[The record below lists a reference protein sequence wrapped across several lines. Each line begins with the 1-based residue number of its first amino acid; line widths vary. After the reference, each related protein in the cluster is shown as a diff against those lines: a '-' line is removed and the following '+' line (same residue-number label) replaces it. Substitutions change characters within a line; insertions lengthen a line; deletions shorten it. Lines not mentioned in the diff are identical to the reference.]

1 MIERI
6 VTLAVARRWLV
17 LLLTVIAA
25 IIGIVSL
32 RQLPIDAVP
41 DVTNNQV
48 QINVRASALSPEL
61 IEKQVTFPVETA
73 LAGIKGL
80 ESTRSLSRNGFAQ
93 VTAVFSDT
101 TDIYFARAQVAE
113 RLNDL
118 KESLPAGVT
127 PEMGAIATGL
137 GDIYMWT
144 LHYQERGHE
153 RHKPGEPGI
162 QPDGS
167 YITPEGDRLVSEAD
181 RATYLH
187 SVQEWIV
194 APQVKSVAGVAGV
207 DSLGGFDKEYLVVPD
222 VQKLAALRL
231 SLAEL
236 AEALEA
242 NNSAIGAGVVDR
254 NGEGLA
260 VRADARIRSIPQLRN
275 TVIATREG
283 VPILLGQV
291 AEVRLGQGIRL
302 GSASENGR
310 EVVTGTAVM
319 RIGENSRT
327 VSTGVGERLRKIGPS
342 LPPDVVIEPVLDRT
356 ALVNST
362 ISTVARNLG
371 EGAVLVIVVLF
382 LLLGNFRAALIAA
395 AVIPVTMLL
404 TSFGMLRV
412 GVSANLMSLGA
423 LDFGL
428 IVDGAVI
435 IVENALRRLAERQ
448 HRHGRHLDLG
458 ERLSVIAQAAREM
471 IRPSVYGQAII
482 IIVYVPLLTLQ
493 GVEGK
498 TFEPMALTV
507 IMALL
512 FAFVLSLT
520 FVPAAI
526 AVWLSKPVEENE
538 GRIVGWLRRRYEPG
552 LDRAL
557 SRPKLTI
564 GVAIAS
570 LALAVGGY
578 LTLGQ
583 EFLPQLDEGNVL
595 VSAFRVP
602 GTSVEQSQ
610 KMQFQIEKALAGMPE
625 IKTVFSRTGTAEL
638 ASDPMPPNATDT
650 FVMLKPRD
658 QWPDPSEAKTEVV
671 ERIEKRLAGVPG
683 HSYEVTQPI
692 QMRFNELIAGVRSD
706 VAVKVFGDDFGQMN
720 DVADKVAAVLRRA
733 KGAEDV
739 KVEQTEGLPML
750 DIAFNRDAAARLGVT
765 AKDVQAAIA
774 ATVGGREAGFIFE
787 GDRHFPVVIRLSDVD
802 RANFER
808 LGQVPVP
815 TPSGASVPLASVA
828 DIRINDGPN
837 QISRENG
844 KRRVVV
850 QANVRG
856 RDVASVVAEAQAA
869 IARDVRLPA
878 GTYLEWGGQ
887 FENLATARARL
898 ALVVPACFA
907 LILLLLYGA
916 LGSARDAAIVFTGVP
931 LALVGGVLALVLRG
945 MPFSIS
951 AAVGFI
957 ALSGIAVLNG
967 LVMVTSIQ
975 DLMRNGIDRATASR
989 DGALARLRPVAMT
1002 ALVASLGF
1010 VPMALAHGAG
1020 AEVQKP
1026 LATVVIGGLISAT
1039 LLTLFVLPTLYARYG
1054 RRGLPRSHDDQGEAG
1069 AAPTAHD
1076 PISPVTSNI

>member
-1 MIERI
+1 MIDRI
-6 VTLAVARRWLV
+6 VTMAVERRWLV
-17 LLLTVIAA
+17 LLLTTMAA
-25 IIGIVSL
+25 LVGAVSL
-32 RQLPIDAVP
+32 RHLPIDAVP

-48 QINVRASALSPEL
+48 QINVRAPALSPEL

-80 ESTRSLSRNGFAQ
+80 ETTRSLSRNGFAQ
-93 VTAVFSDT
+93 VTAVFSDA
-101 TDIYFARAQVAE
+101 TDIYFARQQVGE
-113 RLNDL
+113 RLSDL
-118 KESLPAGVT
+118 KDALPQGVT

-144 LHYQERGHE
+144 LHYRERGHDQ
-153 RHKPGEPGI
+153 HKPGEPGI

-181 RATYLH
+181 KATYLH

-194 APQVKSVAGVAGV
+194 APQVKAVPGVAGV

-222 VQKLAALRL
+222 VQKLAALKL
-231 SLAEL
+231 SLGDL
-236 AEALEA
+236 ATALEA
-242 NNSAIGAGVVDR
+242 NNNAIGGGVVDR

-275 TVIATREG
+275 TVIATREA
-283 VPILLGQV
+283 VPILLSQV
-291 AEVRLGQGIRL
+291 ADVRLGQAIRL

-327 VSTGVGERLRKIGPS
+327 VSTSVAERLSRIDMS
-342 LPPDVVIEPVLDRT
+342 LPPDIVTEPVLDRT
-356 ALVNST
+356 DLVNAT
-362 ISTVARNLG
+362 ISTVTRNLS

-382 LLLGNFRAALIAA
+382 LLLGNVRAALIAA

-404 TSFGMLRV
+404 TGFGMLRA

-435 IVENALRRLAERQ
+435 IVENAMRHLGEN
-448 HRHGRHLDLG
+448 RHGIGRDLTLG
-458 ERLSVIAQAAREM
+458 ERLSIVAQSTREM
-471 IRPSVYGQAII
+471 IRPSVFGQAII
-482 IIVYVPLLTLQ
+482 ILVYVPLLTLQ

-520 FVPAAI
+520 FIPALI
-526 AVWLSKPVEENE
+526 AVWLSKPIDEKE
-538 GRIVGWLRRRYEPG
+538 GRVMGWLRRKYEPG

-557 SRPKLTI
+557 HRPTLTL
-564 GVAIAS
+564 GM
-570 LALAVGGY
+570 ALATLGIAAAGY
-578 LTLGQ
+578 MTLGQ

-595 VSAFRVP
+595 VSALRVP

-610 KMQFQIEKALAGMPE
+610 KMQFQIEKALSGMPE
-625 IKTVFSRTGTAEL
+625 IKVVFSRTGTAEL

-650 FVMLKPRD
+650 FIMLKPRD
-658 QWPDPSEAKTEVV
+658 QWPQPGEAKEAIV
-671 ERIEKRLAGVPG
+671 ERIEKRLATVPG
-683 HSYEVTQPI
+683 SSYEVTQPI

-706 VAVKVFGDDFGQMN
+706 VAIKVFGDDFGQMN
-720 DVADKVAAVLRRA
+720 DVAGQVAAVLRKT
-733 KGAEDV
+733 KGATDV

-750 DIAFNRDAAARLGVT
+750 DIAFNRDAAARLGVS
-765 AKDVQAAIA
+765 AKDVQDTVAAA
-774 ATVGGREAGFIFE
+774 VGGREAGVIFE
-787 GDRHFPVVIRLSDVD
+787 GDRHFPVVIRLSDAD
-802 RANFER
+802 RANFES

-815 TPSGASVPLASVA
+815 TPSGASVPLSSVA
-828 DIRINDGPN
+828 DIRIDDGPN

-856 RDVASVVAEAQAA
+856 RDVASVVAEAQTA
-869 IARDVRLPA
+869 IAKGITLPA
-878 GTYLEWGGQ
+878 GTYMEWGGQ
-887 FENLATARARL
+887 FENLASARDRL
-898 ALVVPACFA
+898 VLVVPACFA

-916 LGSARDAAIVFTGVP
+916 LGSIREAAIVFTGVP
-931 LALVGGVLALVLRG
+931 LALVGGVLALVARG

-967 LVMVTSIQ
+967 LVMVSSIQ
-975 DLMRNGIDRATASR
+975 DLMRAGADRAQASR
-989 DGALARLRPVAMT
+989 EGALLRLRPVAMT

-1010 VPMALAHGAG
+1010 VPMALGHGAG

-1039 LLTLFVLPTLYARYG
+1039 LLTLYVLPTLYARFG
-1054 RRGLPRSHDDQGEAG
+1054 RREAPVDRTVRLETLDTPKTAATHGEMG
-1069 AAPTAHD
+1069 
-1076 PISPVTSNI
+1076 